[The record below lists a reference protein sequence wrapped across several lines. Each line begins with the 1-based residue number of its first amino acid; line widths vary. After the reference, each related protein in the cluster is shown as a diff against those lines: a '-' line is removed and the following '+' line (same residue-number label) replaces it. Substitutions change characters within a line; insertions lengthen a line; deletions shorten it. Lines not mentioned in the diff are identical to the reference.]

1 MIYNMKNL
9 LIIILILFL
18 AFALYFRTP
27 VCPVP
32 PLINLVESTPISKE
46 LWDKTPQDE
55 AVSGGYDLSEIKK

>member
-1 MIYNMKNL
+1 MTNMNKT
-9 LIIILILFL
+9 LIIIILATL
-18 AFALYFRTP
+18 SLALYFRTP